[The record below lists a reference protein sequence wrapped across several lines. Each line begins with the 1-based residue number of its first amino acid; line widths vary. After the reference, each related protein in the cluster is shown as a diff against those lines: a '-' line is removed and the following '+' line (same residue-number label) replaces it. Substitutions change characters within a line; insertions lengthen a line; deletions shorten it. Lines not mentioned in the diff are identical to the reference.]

1 MSESDISHDG
11 ERFASVR
18 HQQIVD
24 LILQQGR
31 GDVSAMAD
39 HFGVTPET
47 IRRDFTKLERRGLI
61 RRIHGGAI
69 PVHRLGYE
77 PALAQRLQTMSEEKA
92 RIAEAALGEIPAGG
106 SIALDAGSTVGRM
119 VELLTPDTKLIVVTH
134 AHPLA
139 GVLAALP
146 DVTLHVVGGVVR
158 STTMAAVGPWAE
170 RSYSEVHVDVAFLG
184 VNGISVENGLTT
196 PDIAEAAVKRAIVE
210 HAQRVVVL
218 ADHTKLG
225 RDEFG
230 RICAIDQVDV
240 VITDAKADPEL
251 VDEFRSAGIEVVVA
265 S

>member
-1 MSESDISHDG
+1 MVAMIHE
-11 ERFASVR
+11 
-18 HQQIVD
+18 
-24 LILQQGR
+24 QGR
-31 GDVSAMAD
+31 GDVSAMAE

-47 IRRDFTKLERRGLI
+47 IRRDLTKLERHGLI

-77 PALAQRLQTMSEEKA
+77 PALAQRLNTMAEEKS
-92 RIAEAALGEIPAGG
+92 RIAAAAIREVPQGG

-119 VELLTPDTKLIVVTH
+119 AELLTRDTKLIVVTH

-139 GVLAALP
+139 GTLAALP
-146 DVTLHVVGGVVR
+146 EITLHLVGGVVR
-158 STTMAAVGPWAE
+158 PTTMAAVGPWAE
-170 RSYSEVHVDVAFLG
+170 RDYAEVHVDVAFIG
-184 VNGISVENGLTT
+184 VNGISVDNGLTT
-196 PDIAEAAVKRAIVE
+196 PDIGEAAVKRTIIE

-230 RICAIDQVDV
+230 RICAIDRVDV
-240 VITDAKADPEL
+240 IVTDDRADPEL
-251 VDEFRSAGIEVVVA
+251 VAEFTAAGVEIVV